1 MAASESSGI
10 VKVNVNMDEVHR
22 SWFSNIEQ
30 NNFNQYFNE
39 VWNTKVYHRRSKYL
53 IIFFSSISKLSR
65 LNVLKFYVLFL
76 GSNFIIL
83 LNLNSFTFFRGYF
96 LKLEQPLCR
105 TGSFGDVRKIY
116 TKSLKMSPIYSFSVK
131 VQPAEISI
139 PWSVRTFAKFKI
151 CHKNLHHRY
160 CLSKLSNSTKY

>member
-53 IIFFSSISKLSR
+53 IIFFSSIFKLSR
-65 LNVLKFYVLFL
+65 LNVLKFYVVFL
-76 GSNFIIL
+76 DNNFKIL
-83 LNLNSFTFFRGYF
+83 LNLNSFTFV
-96 LKLEQPLCR
+96 LE
-105 TGSFGDVRKIY
+105 G
-116 TKSLKMSPIYSFSVK
+116 
-131 VQPAEISI
+131 IS
-139 PWSVRTFAKFKI
+139 
-151 CHKNLHHRY
+151 
-160 CLSKLSNSTKY
+160 